1 MKLWKLKVWWFSFA
15 FGCAGF
21 ALAEGPSIRY
31 GEKVSPEVDHIMERG
46 LEWLQANQQEDGCWD
61 GDRGAGVTGMCVM
74 AFLASGEDPN
84 FGKFRVPIRR
94 GLRRIIME
102 QEADTGYLG
111 QSMYHHGFGML
122 ALAEAYGAVDDRFLW
137 DGTESPEERRTLGS
151 ALELAVQLAVVSQQ
165 NNRWGGWR
173 YNPKAND
180 ADTSVSGAVLVG
192 LLAARN
198 AGIAVPSAAVE
209 TALAYFKSSTGAT
222 GMVAYTGGLAGMG
235 ESMNRSAIA
244 TLVYAIGGKKDWREY
259 KATLRHI
266 SSRLE
271 HQEAGHPQYY
281 RYYMAQALFQGDF
294 DAWERWNRELI
305 RYLKQTQLPDGS
317 FQGNRGVA
325 YGTAMSLLALALNYR
340 FLPIYER

>member
-1 MKLWKLKVWWFSFA
+1 MLA
-15 FGCAGF
+15 GCWA
-21 ALAEGPSIRY
+21 AVVSAYAQGPVVRY

-46 LEWLQANQQEDGCWD
+46 LAWLQNNQQEDGCWE
-61 GDRGAGVTGMCVM
+61 GDRGAAVTGLCVL

-84 FGKFRVPIRR
+84 FGKYRLPVRR
-94 GLRRIIME
+94 GLRRMILE

-122 ALAEAYGAVDDRFLW
+122 ALAEAYGTVDDRFLW
-137 DGTESPEERRTLGS
+137 EGTEKPEERRSLGT
-151 ALELAVQLAVVSQQ
+151 ALQLAVQLAVVSQQ

-173 YNPKAND
+173 YNPKTND
-180 ADTSVSGAVLVG
+180 ADTSVSGAVLMG

-198 AGIAVPSAAVE
+198 AGIAVPESSIE

-222 GMVAYTGGLAGMG
+222 GMVAYTGGLAGVG

-244 TLVYAIGGKKDWREY
+244 TLVYAVGGKKDWREY
-259 KATLRHI
+259 KATLGHI
-266 SSRLE
+266 TARLE
-271 HQEAGHPQYY
+271 HQEIGHPQYF

-294 DAWERWNRELI
+294 EGWERWNRELV
-305 RYLKQTQLPDGS
+305 RYLKQNQLPDGS
-317 FQGNRGVA
+317 FQGSRGVP

>member
-1 MKLWKLKVWWFSFA
+1 MAWGMALMVAAVAPLFA
-15 FGCAGF
+15 Q
-21 ALAEGPSIRY
+21 GPAVRY

-46 LEWLQANQQEDGCWD
+46 LEWLQNNQQEDGCWE

-84 FGKFRVPIRR
+84 FGKYRIPIRR
-94 GLRRIIME
+94 GLRRIIMD

-122 ALAEAYGAVDDRFLW
+122 GLAEAYGAVDDRFLW
-137 DGTESPEERRTLGS
+137 DGTERAEERRTLGS
-151 ALELAVQLAVVSQQ
+151 ALQLAVNLAVVSQQ

-173 YNPKAND
+173 YNPKTND
-180 ADTSVSGAVLVG
+180 ADTSVSGAVLMG

-198 AGIAVPSAAVE
+198 AGIPVPDASIEA
-209 TALAYFKSSTGAT
+209 ALAYFKSSTGAT
-222 GMVAYTGGLAGMG
+222 GMVAYTGGLAGVG

-244 TLVYAIGGKKDWREY
+244 TLVYAVAGKKDWREY
-259 KATLRHI
+259 RATLKHI
-266 SSRLE
+266 TSRLE
-271 HQEAGHPQYY
+271 HQEVGHPQYY

-294 DAWERWNRELI
+294 ESWERWNRELI
-305 RYLKQTQLPDGS
+305 HYLKQNQLPDGS
-317 FQGNRGVA
+317 FQGSRGIP